1 MDGKIVFVIVYI
13 VYLIIGAVLNNLF
26 VRDVVKDMVLDEI
39 ASDTESSSIFDEGHV
54 DSLVSFMT
62 FVIGIIFELFW
73 PIFMVMWIIETI
85 KILISRK
92 PK

>member
-1 MDGKIVFVIVYI
+1 MDRKLFLVIVYV

-26 VRDVVKDMVLDEI
+26 VRDVVKDIILDDI
-39 ASDTESSSIFDEGHV
+39 ASHPELYYSDIDE
-54 DSLVSFMT
+54 DSAVSVMQ
-62 FVIGIIFELFW
+62 FVFGIIFELFW
-73 PIFMVMWIIETI
+73 PIFTVIWVIETI

>member
-1 MDGKIVFVIVYI
+1 MNRKLFLLIVYV

-26 VRDVVKDMVLDEI
+26 VRDTVKDVILDRISSDPESFSSLDE
-39 ASDTESSSIFDEGHV
+39 
-54 DSLVSFMT
+54 DSAVSVMQ
-62 FVIGIIFELFW
+62 FVFGIIFELFW

-85 KILISRK
+85 KLLISRK

>member
-1 MDGKIVFVIVYI
+1 MDRKLFLVIVYV

-26 VRDVVKDMVLDEI
+26 MRDAVKDVILDEI
-39 ASDTESSSIFDEGHV
+39 ASDPESFSCLDEDSAVSVMQFIFG
-54 DSLVSFMT
+54 L
-62 FVIGIIFELFW
+62 IFELFW
-73 PIFMVMWIIETI
+73 PIFMVWWIIETI

>member
-1 MDGKIVFVIVYI
+1 MDSKMVFVIIYI
-13 VYLIIGAVLNNLF
+13 VYLVIGAVLNNLF
-26 VRDVVKDMVLDEI
+26 VRDVVKDVILDRISSDPESFSYLDE
-39 ASDTESSSIFDEGHV
+39 
-54 DSLVSFMT
+54 DSAVSVMQ
-62 FVIGIIFELFW
+62 FVFGIIFELFW

>member
-1 MDGKIVFVIVYI
+1 MDSKMVFVIVY
-13 VYLIIGAVLNNLF
+13 VAYLIIGAVLNNLF
-26 VRDVVKDMVLDEI
+26 VRDIVKDFLLDDM
-39 ASDTESSSIFDEGHV
+39 ASHPEMYYSDIDK
-54 DSLVSFMT
+54 DSAVSVMQ

-85 KILISRK
+85 KILLSRK

>member
-1 MDGKIVFVIVYI
+1 MDNKMFFVIAYV

-26 VRDVVKDMVLDEI
+26 VRDIVKDFFLDDI
-39 ASDTESSSIFDEGHV
+39 ASHPDYYHDIDK
-54 DSLVSFMT
+54 DSVVSVMQ

-85 KILISRK
+85 KILLSRK

>member
-1 MDGKIVFVIVYI
+1 MDRKLFLVIVYV

-26 VRDVVKDMVLDEI
+26 VRDTVKDVVLDMI
-39 ASDTESSSIFDEGHV
+39 ASDSESFSCLDE
-54 DSLVSFMT
+54 DSAVSVMQ
-62 FVIGIIFELFW
+62 FVFGIIFELFW